1 MVFPRLIPLLLVH
14 GGRLEKSRRFGDWRY
29 VGDVLNAIKI
39 FNEKD
44 VDELIVLD
52 VDAART
58 GRGPDFALLE
68 QLAGECFMPLAYGGG
83 VESADTARRIM
94 RLGIEKVV
102 INGAAMR
109 RPSLITEVSDVLGA
123 SSTVVSIDAT
133 MSRRGAVRFDHRTGA
148 AVKKESIA
156 DRIAEVVA
164 AGAGELVIQSRD
176 RDGTLDGPDLAL
188 IREVTSSVSVP
199 VVYGGGISSLAD
211 CEAVWSAGVSGVAAG
226 SWFVFRGPHRAVVI
240 TYPRYDLITD
250 AFERVAAAR

>member
-1 MVFPRLIPLLLVH
+1 MVFPRLIPLLLIH
-14 GGRLEKSRRFGDWRY
+14 GGRLEKSTRFGGWRY

-52 VDAART
+52 VDAARE
-58 GRGPDFALLE
+58 GRGPDLAMLE

-83 VESADTARRIM
+83 IDSADTARSIM

-102 INGAAMR
+102 LNSAALR
-109 RPSLITEVSDVLGA
+109 RPALVTEISDVLGA
-123 SSTVVSIDAT
+123 SSTVVSVDAT
-133 MSRRGAVRFDHRTGA
+133 MTRRGPVRFDHRTGA
-148 AVKKESIA
+148 PVKKEVLST
-156 DRIAEVVA
+156 RIAELVA

-188 IREVTSSVSVP
+188 IAALTRDVEVP
-199 VVYGGGISSLAD
+199 IVYGGGISSLAD
-211 CEAVWSAGVSGVAAG
+211 CEAVWTAGVSGVAAG

-240 TYPRYDLITD
+240 TYPRYDLISG
-250 AFERVAAAR
+250 AFERVADAR

>member
-14 GGRLEKSRRFGDWRY
+14 GGRLEKSTRFGSWRY

-52 VDAART
+52 VDAARE
-58 GRGPDFALLE
+58 GRGPDLAMLE

-83 VESADTARRIM
+83 VDSVDAARSIM

-102 INGAAMR
+102 LNSAAIR
-109 RPSLITEVSDVLGA
+109 RPQLVTEIAEVLGS
-123 SSTVVSIDAT
+123 SSTVVSVDAT
-133 MSRRGAVRFDHRTGA
+133 MTRRGPLRFDHRTGA
-148 AVKKESIA
+148 PVKRENLTE
-156 DRIAEVVA
+156 RIAELVA

-176 RDGTLDGPDLAL
+176 RDGTLAGPDLELLAAA
-188 IREVTSSVSVP
+188 TAGVSVP
-199 VVYGGGISSLAD
+199 VIYGGGISSVAD
-211 CEAVWSAGVSGVAAG
+211 CEAVWRAGASGVAAG

-240 TYPRYDLITD
+240 TYPRYDVISE